1 MIINNKVLY
10 YTKDKSLSGTEGQN
24 LLKKI
29 VLTFTA

>member
-10 YTKDKSLSGTEGQN
+10 YTKDKSLSETEGQN